1 MYIVIL
7 TGLLVGGATVL
18 GATLGLIFK
27 NKSLQGSD
35 LIMSFCMGVMLCA
48 AVVGLIVPS
57 YEDSGKYGIILT
69 VVGVF
74 TGAIF
79 LDLLEKLISR
89 LDSSLKGEG
98 SSPFML
104 VIAIALHNFPEGL
117 AAGICFGT
125 GNISHAMLIAG
136 GIAIQNI
143 PEGMVTVQ
151 PMIQG
156 GFSKKRAF
164 FYATLTG
171 VIEVIGTI
179 VGYLLLSVASVIL
192 PFMLAFAG
200 GTMLYVIDHDMERKS
215 DNSKNATYLYLLGFA
230 IMLICDVIFK

>member
-1 MYIVIL
+1 
-7 TGLLVGGATVL
+7 
-18 GATLGLIFK
+18 
-27 NKSLQGSD
+27 
-35 LIMSFCMGVMLCA
+35 
-48 AVVGLIVPS
+48 
-57 YEDSGKYGIILT
+57 
-69 VVGVF
+69 
-74 TGAIF
+74 
-79 LDLLEKLISR
+79 
-89 LDSSLKGEG
+89 
-98 SSPFML
+98 ML

-125 GNISHAMLIAG
+125 GNTSHALLIAG

-151 PMIQG
+151 PMLNG

-164 FYATLTG
+164 CYAALTG
-171 VIEVIGTI
+171 AIEVIGTV

-200 GTMLYVIDHDMERKS
+200 GTMLYVIDHDMKERAG
-215 DNSKNATYLYLLGFA
+215 DARGATYLYLLGFA